1 MKLKNVVAKGLIA
14 LMACGMLTA
23 CNTSKGTE
31 SAASSVVAES
41 KETTASE
48 NTDTESKV
56 EESKED
62 VVEDSKEETK
72 EESKEESFEDIK
84 EESAEETKEESKE
97 DDTNKKEISGDISD
111 PAEHYKDFFKNYS
124 MENQMIDASLDVKE
138 ENISMSMV
146 IKVAQVGKSSFF
158 EFGMDAGT
166 GMNEILMYNDDDAG
180 YIYFEEAFA
189 GAGKT
194 AYKAKNDD
202 ESIKEMTD
210 SLAGEKTF
218 GLDNETS
225 SKVKYDRTEVIDGVT
240 YDVLVV
246 DIDEGKGYYYINRD
260 SQKLEKI
267 EIPYE
272 GEGTLDVKITSIDK
286 IDFPAS
292 AKEIKSD
299 ELGEKVA
306 ADIMGIMFGALGS
319 AMEN

>member
-23 CNTSKGTE
+23 CSVSKPAD
-31 SAASSVVAES
+31 SSASSAVAES
-41 KETTASE
+41 KETASSE
-48 NTDTESKV
+48 NTDTESKAEESKAEETA
-56 EESKED
+56 EESKEEA
-62 VVEDSKEETK
+62 V
-72 EESKEESFEDIK
+72 EESKEESV
-84 EESAEETKEESKE
+84 EESKEESKE
-97 DDTNKKEISGDISD
+97 STDNKEVSGDLGDLS
-111 PAEHYKDFFKNYS
+111 EHYKDYFKNYS

-138 ENISMSMV
+138 DNISMSMV
-146 IKVAQVGKSSFF
+146 IKVAQVGQSSFF

-166 GMNEILMYNDDDAG
+166 GMNEILMYNDADAG

-218 GLDNETS
+218 GLDDETS
-225 SKVKYDRTEVIDGVT
+225 SKVKYDRTEEIDGVT
-240 YDVLVV
+240 YDILVV
-246 DIDEGKGYYYINRD
+246 DIDQGKGYYYINRD

-267 EIPYE
+267 EIPYD
-272 GEGTLDVKITSIDK
+272 GEGTLDVKISDIDK
-286 IDFPAS
+286 IDFPTS

-299 ELGEKVA
+299 ELGEKIA
-306 ADIMGIMFGALGS
+306 ADIMGIMFGAMGS
-319 AMEN
+319 AMGE